1 MALLYTG
8 PKHIQNTF
16 MKRKTVKQILLWGG
30 SIFLCLTVVLAVH
43 IYMVTRPKAPDAHT
57 RIMARIDI
65 KQPLSQQDADKI
77 SSWMYQQQGVDR
89 VMVNPQSRI
98 VVFTFFPVKTSA
110 TDIVHNFKMALHYPG
125 DRYLP
130 GAEEMKQGCPAMGAS
145 FASKITSIVKYI
157 F

>member
-1 MALLYTG
+1 
-8 PKHIQNTF
+8 

-30 SIFLCLTVVLAVH
+30 GIFLCLTVILAVH
-43 IYMVTRPKAPDAHT
+43 IYMVTRPKAPDAYT

-110 TDIVHNFKMALHYPG
+110 TEIVRNFKTALHYPG
-125 DRYLP
+125 DRYMP
-130 GAEEMKQGCPAMGAS
+130 SAEEMSQGCPAMSAS
-145 FASKITSIVKYI
+145 FASKITSIVNYI
-157 F
+157 L

>member
-1 MALLYTG
+1 
-8 PKHIQNTF
+8 
-16 MKRKTVKQILLWGG
+16 MKRKAVKQILLWGG
-30 SIFLCLTVVLAVH
+30 GIFLCLTVILAVH
-43 IYMVTRPKAPDAHT
+43 IYMVTRPKAADAYT

-77 SSWMYQQQGVDR
+77 SSWMYQQQGIDR

-98 VVFTFFPVKTSA
+98 IVFTFFPVKTSA
-110 TDIVHNFKMALHYPG
+110 TEIVRNFKTTLHYPG
-125 DRYLP
+125 DRYMP
-130 GAEEMKQGCPAMGAS
+130 SAEEMKQGCPAMSAS